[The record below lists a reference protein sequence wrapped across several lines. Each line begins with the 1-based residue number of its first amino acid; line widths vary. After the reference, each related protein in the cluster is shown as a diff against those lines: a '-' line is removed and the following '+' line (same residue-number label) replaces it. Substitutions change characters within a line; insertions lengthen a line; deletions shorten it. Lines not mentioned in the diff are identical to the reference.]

1 MTELIYASVQAVHN
15 LGAVAVVASPVLAL
29 GLRGRGIVSAGGG
42 GGGIERRLAW
52 TLLAAW
58 ALQAASGAGFAA
70 ASYGLKGQLP
80 EVTGVAWVAL
90 VVKLAATVAGIG
102 LATLLLWRRRPAGP
116 PAAAWAACLGVA
128 LAALL
133 AAAPLRWY
141 L

>member
-1 MTELIYASVQAVHN
+1 VSELVYALVQAAHN
-15 LGAVAVVASPVLAL
+15 LGAAAVVASPALAL
-29 GLRGRGIVSAGGG
+29 VLRGRGDAL
-42 GGGIERRLAW
+42 ERRLAW
-52 TLLAAW
+52 VLLAAW

-102 LATLLLWRRRPAGP
+102 LATLLLRTRRPAGAP
-116 PAAAWAACLGVA
+116 RAAWAACLGLA